1 MGICPGDLHDK
12 GYFCKAVFK
21 VHGPSGFH
29 CLLAEVL
36 KRKSLTTAVFK
47 KKKFQEYNLVKVR
60 EAIRDCC
67 RAYGLAAALAFIESE
82 SFPVMDSTDESSN
95 SSEILLK
102 RFKEWLA
109 DVCESDVAFKHRAT
123 AFLLYGP
130 LQDLYD
136 AATAHGDGI
145 ARETVYQILTLYM
158 HSWVSEIT
166 IPKFSGTS
174 LIFWL
179 SGQKQPV

>member
-1 MGICPGDLHDK
+1 ML
-12 GYFCKAVFK
+12 
-21 VHGPSGFH
+21 
-29 CLLAEVL
+29 
-36 KRKSLTTAVFK
+36 
-47 KKKFQEYNLVKVR
+47 
-60 EAIRDCC
+60 
-67 RAYGLAAALAFIESE
+67 LAFIESE

-109 DVCESDVAFKHRAT
+109 DGCESDVAFKHRAT

-130 LQDLYD
+130 LQDLYN

-145 ARETVYQILTLYM
+145 VRETVYHLPLYM